1 MVNEELTS
9 PIVPSRGIWQGQGPI
24 SPSIFLLCIEGLS
37 NLLFRK
43 EPMGVLQ
50 GVRNVRADPPITH
63 LAFKDDII
71 LFALSESR
79 SVDALK
85 ETPIVHV

>member
-1 MVNEELTS
+1 
-9 PIVPSRGIWQGQGPI
+9 
-24 SPSIFLLCIEGLS
+24 
-37 NLLFRK
+37 
-43 EPMGVLQ
+43 MGVLQ